1 MKTVLITGGSTGL
14 GYELAK
20 NYAHDGYHVV
30 ITGRNEERLQMAKET
45 LQAENGYVTTCCFD
59 IRNEQRVKA
68 AITHLLQHHKVDVVV
83 NNAGVGHF
91 GPLPSLS
98 TEDIHA
104 MIDTN
109 VKGTIFVTQALIQ
122 HLLTRSSAYIIN
134 VVSTAG
140 LRGKVNESAYVA
152 SKFAVRGFTESLKAE
167 YADTNLTIIGAYMG
181 GMDTPFWNESNHIK
195 DKSRLK
201 PASYIADMI
210 YEKATLGE
218 DILL

>member
-20 NYAHDGYHVV
+20 RYARDGYHVV
-30 ITGRNEERLQMAKET
+30 ITGRNEEKLKAS
-45 LQAENGYVTTCCFD
+45 QAELKKQGAHVTTSAFD
-59 IRNEQRVKA
+59 IQNEHDVKN
-68 AITHLLQHHKVDVVV
+68 AIDTLLQRHNIDVLI

-98 TEDIHA
+98 GQDIHN

-122 HLLTRSSAYIIN
+122 HLCERSSAQIIN
-134 VVSTAG
+134 IVSTAG
-140 LRGKVNESAYVA
+140 LRGKVNETAYVA

-167 YADTNLTIIGAYMG
+167 YANQNVTIIGAYMG
-181 GMDTPFWNESNHIK
+181 GMDTPFWDESDHIQ

-201 PASYIADMI
+201 PASQIADI
-210 YEKATLGE
+210 VYDKSSQGE
-218 DILL
+218 DIIL